1 MYDRILVPTDGS
13 TETERAVEHAVELAA
28 AHGAQLHAV
37 YVVNS
42 ATFAGLPMETSWE
55 GVGDVLREE
64 AETAL
69 ARVEA
74 IATDHGVPVTTQ
86 VLDGSPSRRIV
97 EYAEGE
103 DCDLVVMGTH
113 GRGGIDRLLLGSVAE
128 GVVRACSVPVLTVQV
143 GGESEGESV
152 GTEATSGE
160 SNSGESESV
169 ESESVDSDS
178 VESESEQSV
187 TEESAT

>member
-13 TETERAVEHAVELAA
+13 TETERAVEHAAELAA
-28 AHGAQLHAV
+28 AHGAELHAV

-55 GVGDVLREE
+55 GVGEVLHEE
-64 AETAL
+64 GESAL
-69 ARVEA
+69 ERVET
-74 IATDHGVPVTTQ
+74 IADRHGVAADSQ
-86 VLDGSPSRRIV
+86 LLEGSPSRRIV

-128 GVVRACSVPVLTVQV
+128 GVVRACAVPVLTVQV
-143 GGESEGESV
+143 GDEDG
-152 GTEATSGE
+152 
-160 SNSGESESV
+160 
-169 ESESVDSDS
+169 
-178 VESESEQSV
+178 
-187 TEESAT
+187 EESGDEGSERVAAE

>member
-13 TETERAVEHAVELAA
+13 VDTERAVEHAAKLAV
-28 AHGAQLHAV
+28 AHDADLHAV

-42 ATFAGLPMETSWE
+42 ASFAGLPMETSWE

-64 AETAL
+64 GEAAL
-69 ARVEA
+69 SRVEDIVA
-74 IATDHGVPVTTQ
+74 EYDLEFSSHLLQ
-86 VLDGSPSRRIV
+86 GSPSRRIV
-97 EYAEGE
+97 EFAEDE

-143 GGESEGESV
+143 GDEEDSPEGVTDESEASDE
-152 GTEATSGE
+152 
-160 SNSGESESV
+160 
-169 ESESVDSDS
+169 SDS
-178 VESESEQSV
+178 EQVAVE
-187 TEESAT
+187 